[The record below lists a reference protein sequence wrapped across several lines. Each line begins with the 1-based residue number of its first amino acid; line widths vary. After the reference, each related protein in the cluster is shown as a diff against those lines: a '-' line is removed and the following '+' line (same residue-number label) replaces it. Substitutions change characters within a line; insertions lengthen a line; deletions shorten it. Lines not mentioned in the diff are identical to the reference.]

1 MSMST
6 RSPSRVLV
14 IAAHPDDE
22 VLGCGGTVAL
32 HVRAGDEVHMA
43 IACEGESLRYGAEGI
58 GQSEHTCRAA
68 RTLGVRDVR
77 MLGFPDQ
84 RLDTMTLT
92 DVIAPLESLV
102 RELHPD
108 IVYCQHGGDVN
119 RDHELLFKAAL
130 VATRPTEHCIGAVYA
145 FDTASST
152 EWAYPRSFVPDT
164 WVDISETLETKIAA
178 MACYE
183 SEVRPYPHPR
193 SLDALRNRAR
203 AWGNQT
209 CLEAAEVFLTVR
221 RTRRNGET
229 PA

>member
-32 HVRAGDEVHMA
+32 HVRAGHEVHTA
-43 IACEGESLRYGAEGI
+43 IACEGESLRYGPEGI
-58 GQSEHTCRAA
+58 GQPEHICRAA

-92 DVIAPLESLV
+92 DVIAPLASLV

-108 IVYCQHGGDVN
+108 IVYCQHGGGVE
-119 RDHELLFKAAL
+119 RRHELVFKGAPVAA
-130 VATRPTEHCIGAVYA
+130 RPTQHRFCAGYA
-145 FDTASST
+145 SD
-152 EWAYPRSFVPDT
+152 
-164 WVDISETLETKIAA
+164 
-178 MACYE
+178 
-183 SEVRPYPHPR
+183 
-193 SLDALRNRAR
+193 
-203 AWGNQT
+203 
-209 CLEAAEVFLTVR
+209 
-221 RTRRNGET
+221 T
-229 PA
+229 PASTG

>member
-32 HVRAGDEVHMA
+32 HVRAGHEVHTA
-43 IACEGESLRYGAEGI
+43 IACEGESLRYGPEGI
-58 GQSEHTCRAA
+58 GQPEHICRAA

-108 IVYCQHGGDVN
+108 IVYCQHGGGGN
-119 RDHELLFKAAL
+119 RHHELVVQA
-130 VATRPTEHCIGAVYA
+130 PPGAPPPPQHRLRAGYA
-145 FDTASST
+145 VRTASS
-152 EWAYPRSFVPDT
+152 P
-164 WVDISETLETKIAA
+164 
-178 MACYE
+178 
-183 SEVRPYPHPR
+183 
-193 SLDALRNRAR
+193 
-203 AWGNQT
+203 G
-209 CLEAAEVFLTVR
+209 
-221 RTRRNGET
+221 
-229 PA
+229 

>member
-32 HVRAGDEVHMA
+32 HVRAGDEVHTA
-43 IACEGESLRYGAEGI
+43 IACEGESLRYGPEGI
-58 GQSEHTCRAA
+58 GQPEHICRAA

-92 DVIAPLESLV
+92 DVIAPLANLV

-108 IVYCQHGGDVN
+108 IVYCQHGGGVE
-119 RDHELLFKAAL
+119 RHHQLLFQGAL
-130 VATRPTEHCIGAVYA
+130 VATRPPAHRIRSGYAV
-145 FDTASST
+145 
-152 EWAYPRSFVPDT
+152 
-164 WVDISETLETKIAA
+164 
-178 MACYE
+178 
-183 SEVRPYPHPR
+183 
-193 SLDALRNRAR
+193 
-203 AWGNQT
+203 GNP
-209 CLEAAEVFLTVR
+209 R
-221 RTRRNGET
+221 RT
-229 PA
+229 

>member
-32 HVRAGDEVHMA
+32 HVRAGDEVHTA
-43 IACEGESLRYGAEGI
+43 IACEGESLRYGPEGI
-58 GQSEHTCRAA
+58 GQPEHICRAA

-92 DVIAPLESLV
+92 DVIAPLASLV

-108 IVYCQHGGDVN
+108 IVYCQHGGGAERAPQPV
-119 RDHELLFKAAL
+119 FKAAL
-130 VATRPTEHCIGAVYA
+130 APPRPPQPRLGSVRGLATATATGLALPRPI
-145 FDTASST
+145 
-152 EWAYPRSFVPDT
+152 
-164 WVDISETLETKIAA
+164 L
-178 MACYE
+178 
-183 SEVRPYPHPR
+183 
-193 SLDALRNRAR
+193 
-203 AWGNQT
+203 
-209 CLEAAEVFLTVR
+209 
-221 RTRRNGET
+221 
-229 PA
+229 

>member
-1 MSMST
+1 MST

-84 RLDTMTLT
+84 RLDTLTLT
-92 DVIAPLESLV
+92 DIIGPLMSVSVSVSSRWSGNPSMRTSRTPSV
-102 RELHPD
+102 R
-108 IVYCQHGGDVN
+108 
-119 RDHELLFKAAL
+119 AARQ
-130 VATRPTEHCIGAVYA
+130 VC
-145 FDTASST
+145 
-152 EWAYPRSFVPDT
+152 
-164 WVDISETLETKIAA
+164 
-178 MACYE
+178 
-183 SEVRPYPHPR
+183 
-193 SLDALRNRAR
+193 
-203 AWGNQT
+203 
-209 CLEAAEVFLTVR
+209 
-221 RTRRNGET
+221 
-229 PA
+229 

>member
-32 HVRAGDEVHMA
+32 HVRAGHEVHTA
-43 IACEGESLRYGAEGI
+43 IACEGESLRYGPEGI
-58 GQSEHTCRAA
+58 GQPEHICRAA

-92 DVIAPLESLV
+92 DVIAPLASLV

-130 VATRPTEHCIGAVYA
+130 RPARPPHHRIGPVDAV
-145 FDTASST
+145 DTA
-152 EWAYPRSFVPDT
+152 
-164 WVDISETLETKIAA
+164 
-178 MACYE
+178 
-183 SEVRPYPHPR
+183 
-193 SLDALRNRAR
+193 RNP
-203 AWGNQT
+203 AWGAPPP
-209 CLEAAEVFLTVR
+209 LRPA
-221 RTRRNGET
+221 T
-229 PA
+229 P